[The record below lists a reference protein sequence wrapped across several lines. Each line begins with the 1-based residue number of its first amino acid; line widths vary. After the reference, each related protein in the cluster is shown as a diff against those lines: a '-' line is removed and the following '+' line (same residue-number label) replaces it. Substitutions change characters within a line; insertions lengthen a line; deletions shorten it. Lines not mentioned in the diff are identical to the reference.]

1 MKREFTNS
9 RLVLGTLNPLTDKK
23 SRISLN
29 NLTEDAPGDAVQ
41 AIRDTLD
48 QLTEDS
54 VENVS
59 AVVTYEYLSLIHI

>member
-41 AIRDTLD
+41 AIRYTLD

-59 AVVTYEYLSLIHI
+59 AVVTYEYR

>member
-29 NLTEDAPGDAVQ
+29 NLTEDAPVDAVQ
-41 AIRDTLD
+41 SIRDTLD

-59 AVVTYEYLSLIHI
+59 AVVTYEYR